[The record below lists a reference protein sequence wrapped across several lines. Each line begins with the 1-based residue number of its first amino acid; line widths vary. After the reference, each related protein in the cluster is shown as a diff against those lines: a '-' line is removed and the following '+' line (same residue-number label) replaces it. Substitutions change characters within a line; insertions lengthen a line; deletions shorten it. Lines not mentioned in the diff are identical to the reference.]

1 MKDGFVRVSCASFEV
16 KLGNVKANTEELI
29 KACHRAEE
37 ENIQVLLFPELC
49 LTGYTIEDL
58 FYQKRVLNEVY
69 EQIEVILDATYE
81 LNMII
86 VFGLP
91 LLHMNKLYNCA
102 MVIEGGEILGVVPK
116 TYIPSYH
123 EFYEGRHFASAPKET
138 TEILINGEYYSFG
151 TDILFEGFHQPYLK
165 IAVEICEDLWAPI
178 PPSSRHCLNGAT
190 LILNPSASCTLTTK
204 SDYRRLLVS
213 SHSARLICGYAY
225 CNAGNGES
233 TTDVVFSGHHIIA
246 ENGNILEESIEYET
260 DLIYTDLDLEKIVSE
275 RLEMTTY
282 ENRNDHYHF
291 VPFDIE
297 DVDLELDRY
306 YDPHPF
312 VPNDEEKRAIRC
324 QEVFDIQ
331 IQGLIQRI
339 KATKTKKV
347 VIGISGGLDSTLA
360 LLVASM
366 AYQRLG
372 YPSTDIIAITMPCF
386 GTTSRTKNNALTM
399 MEELKVTSL
408 TVDITESVKQH
419 FKDINHDE
427 NIHDVTYENAQA
439 RERTQVLMDIA
450 NQEGGIVIGT
460 GDLSE
465 VALGWST
472 YNGDHMSMYGVNVS
486 VPKTLVRYL
495 VDYVSSLYQGQPL
508 HDILQDILDTPV
520 SPELLPAKDN
530 EIVQKTE
537 DIVGPYELHDFFLYH
552 HVRFHYEPRK
562 LYRIALLA
570 FEEQYNPEEIKKW
583 LTLFY
588 RRFFTQQFK
597 RSCIPDGPK
606 VGSVA
611 LSPRGDLRMPS
622 DANVDAWLEACER
635 L

>member
-1 MKDGFVRVSCASFEV
+1 
-16 KLGNVKANTEELI
+16 
-29 KACHRAEE
+29 
-37 ENIQVLLFPELC
+37 
-49 LTGYTIEDL
+49 
-58 FYQKRVLNEVY
+58 
-69 EQIEVILDATYE
+69 
-81 LNMII
+81 
-86 VFGLP
+86 
-91 LLHMNKLYNCA
+91 
-102 MVIEGGEILGVVPK
+102 
-116 TYIPSYH
+116 
-123 EFYEGRHFASAPKET
+123 
-138 TEILINGEYYSFG
+138 
-151 TDILFEGFHQPYLK
+151 
-165 IAVEICEDLWAPI
+165 
-178 PPSSRHCLNGAT
+178 
-190 LILNPSASCTLTTK
+190 
-204 SDYRRLLVS
+204 
-213 SHSARLICGYAY
+213 
-225 CNAGNGES
+225 
-233 TTDVVFSGHHIIA
+233 
-246 ENGNILEESIEYET
+246 IEYET

-275 RLEMTTY
+275 RLEMSTY
-282 ENRNDHYHF
+282 ENRNDDYHYI
-291 VPFDIE
+291 PFDVENI
-297 DVDLELDRY
+297 DLDLDRY

-312 VPNDEEKRAIRC
+312 VPSDENQRAARC

-366 AYQRLG
+366 AYHRLG

-419 FKDINHDE
+419 FKDIQHDE

-495 VDYVSSLYQGQPL
+495 VDYVSSLYNGKPL

-530 EIVQKTE
+530 EITQKTE

-562 LYRIALLA
+562 LYRIACLT
-570 FEEQYNPEEIKKW
+570 FEEKYTQETIKKW

-622 DANVDAWLEACER
+622 DANVDAWIEACEE